1 MINYFFYVILS
12 GSKYVPMKRRLI
24 GYLSLFL
31 LSISG
36 CSKEKQADEQQ
47 QALQSTSSEM
57 LTGSCGAIYADTVYY
72 PSDYPAGYEVRPLTG
87 LAGSFGSYPDGLEM
101 DERNGNIEIKQSL
114 TGLKYLVWYV
124 PRGSTDTCKAFLT
137 VSGVNYPDS
146 IYAIKSASGLST
158 PVYNAS
164 LQQPAPCT
172 ANCEF
177 DDGHDD
183 DNGNGFADEPPL
195 GQEMVPQGVSMDKSS
210 GAINL
215 KQSILDGA
223 LGSNPAP
230 GTFKDFVL
238 NYRLT
243 DRTSKALNRMTLR
256 LYYYKNKSQV
266 PAALKKDL
274 EEKKKFILL
283 NNISDPYKVSYTVK
297 KSGSGSTSREREV
310 KCRPAYIII
319 VQQ

>member
-1 MINYFFYVILS
+1 
-12 GSKYVPMKRRLI
+12 MKRRQI

-31 LSISG
+31 LSIFS
-36 CSKEKQADEQQ
+36 CSKGKQIQQ
-47 QALQSTSSEM
+47 QQNILHTASDEM
-57 LTGSCGAIYADTVYY
+57 LAGSCSGIYGDSVYY
-72 PSDYPAGYEVRPLTG
+72 PSEYPAGYEVKPLAG

-124 PRGSTDTCKAFLT
+124 AAGTKDTCKAFLT

-146 IYAIKSASGLST
+146 IYAIKASAGLST
-158 PVYNAS
+158 PVYNGA
-164 LQQPAPCT
+164 LQQPVPC
-172 ANCEF
+172 AGNCEF

-195 GQEMVPQGVSMDKSS
+195 GQEMIPQGVSMDKSN

-215 KQSILDGA
+215 KQSISNGA
-223 LGSNPAP
+223 LGSNPTS
-230 GTFKDFVL
+230 GTFKDFIL
-238 NYRLT
+238 NYRLS

-256 LYYYKNKSQV
+256 VYYYQRQSQI
-266 PAALKKDL
+266 PSALKKDL
-274 EEKKKFILL
+274 EAKKKFIAF
-283 NNISDPYKVSYTVK
+283 NNINDPYKVSYTAK
-297 KSGSGSTSREREV
+297 KSGRDSKGREV
-310 KCRPAYIII
+310 KCRPAYIIV